1 MLSYF
6 LKRKKRTETKKPRVA
21 ELIKGKL
28 IILLKFAV
36 FQSSLRIKTHLSK
49 IPLASPLFI

>member
-28 IILLKFAV
+28 IILLKCAV

>member
-21 ELIKGKL
+21 ELIKEKL
-28 IILLKFAV
+28 IILLKCAV
-36 FQSSLRIKTHLSK
+36 FENSLRKNPHLSK